1 MAIFNSKLL
10 VYQSLA
16 TTYTAFSRRRSSS
29 APSDRTSLSSSALLC
44 KEPWTKIHGEKI
56 YTTENHP
63 KKRENHGPNVG
74 YLEHEKRWVHKQS
87 GYFRWLNMILEQIQS
102 IKMRNQSWGHI
113 WKFPDGKSPFSKAT
127 VTIPVQPTTVVA
139 ADEPCSH
146 ISLLGL
152 MIILSLQ
159 RCCWMLLVYIKQH
172 PDILLHR
179 CCDFYFWVTLQGMLL
194 LNINARARC
203 TRCTLLPERVYSS
216 FLHVKQFVS
225 PSPTRRRYKA
235 WVNAGTDNSDNQED
249 FWKRLQLPMTAMT
262 LLSCAS
268 MIRAKVSTYLL
279 KKLATG
285 QQGETD
291 EPQIT
296 RNIKKHLKL
305 PSGKLT

>member
-44 KEPWTKIHGEKI
+44 KEPWTKIDGEKI

-74 YLEHEKRWVHKQS
+74 YLEQEKCWVHKQS

-194 LNINARARC
+194 LNITATARC

-235 WVNAGTDNSDNQED
+235 WVNADTDNSD
-249 FWKRLQLPMTAMT
+249 M
-262 LLSCAS
+262 
-268 MIRAKVSTYLL
+268 
-279 KKLATG
+279 
-285 QQGETD
+285 
-291 EPQIT
+291 
-296 RNIKKHLKL
+296 
-305 PSGKLT
+305 